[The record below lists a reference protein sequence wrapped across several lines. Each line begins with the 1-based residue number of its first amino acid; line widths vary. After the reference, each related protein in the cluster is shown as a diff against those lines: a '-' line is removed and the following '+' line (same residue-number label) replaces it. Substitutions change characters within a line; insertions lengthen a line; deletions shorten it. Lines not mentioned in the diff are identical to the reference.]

1 MHRLLRIAIALMGL
15 LAPPACLAAD
25 PSPRPVLVLSQ
36 GSPGALGLAADEQA
50 IRSVVNSNNFAA
62 PASIYVE
69 ELVEARAA

>member
-1 MHRLLRIAIALMGL
+1 
-15 LAPPACLAAD
+15 
-25 PSPRPVLVLSQ
+25 LVLSQ

-69 ELVEARAA
+69 ELVEAHAA